1 MKWKVPFAGTEIF
14 WSAEPQGML
23 IVLFVQIPDLRP
35 IKFSENFADSKE
47 KIQKILDKKEIWPF
61 PSKNDNLP
69 EKDSQWKQRLK
80 QVEDA
85 GYVLWRDPKRNQ
97 KWEMRDTKSKCN
109 WKSPEIQPETNI
121 TIFKAFS
128 LKWIHNGDG
137 DSLPSSPEGSDDEEE
152 DDPKKDTSTE
162 IEDEV

>member
-1 MKWKVPFAGTEIF
+1 M
-14 WSAEPQGML
+14 
-23 IVLFVQIPDLRP
+23 
-35 IKFSENFADSKE
+35 
-47 KIQKILDKKEIWPF
+47 DKKEIWPF

-69 EKDSQWKQRLK
+69 AKDSQWKQRLK

-137 DSLPSSPEGSDDEEE
+137 ESLPSSPEGSDDEEE
-152 DDPKKDTSTE
+152 DDPKKETGTE